1 MTACVISELYYNMAC
16 AQFSNLSSIKC
27 MSILLLAF
35 VPAWSRIF
43 HRELF
48 YFSPSIKK
56 KNIPT
61 AKFNMETVSKET
73 LIGFLSIF
81 GSFDIY
87 IFHFHI

>member
-1 MTACVISELYYNMAC
+1 
-16 AQFSNLSSIKC
+16 

-43 HRELF
+43 HREFF

-61 AKFNMETVSKET
+61 PKFNMETVSKET

>member
-1 MTACVISELYYNMAC
+1 
-16 AQFSNLSSIKC
+16 

-48 YFSPSIKK
+48 YFSHSIKK

-61 AKFNMETVSKET
+61 PKFNMETVSKET
-73 LIGFLSIF
+73 LIGFFYLF
-81 GSFDIY
+81 LYLLIY